1 MIYMMISIIL
11 ILYSGMNYYISI
23 WFWKN
28 LCSMIPFFNSEI
40 YFSFFFIIFII
51 SLVGVIWN
59 HHLPRFLQDGIYLI
73 ASYWLAVIVYFAIF
87 IGVIECFFILGK
99 TLQFIPSDI
108 NLNANVL
115 FYIALI
121 VLFTVIII
129 ILYGTINAKNAII
142 TPYNIDSVSYT
153 HL

>member
-1 MIYMMISIIL
+1 
-11 ILYSGMNYYISI
+11 
-23 WFWKN
+23 
-28 LCSMIPFFNSEI
+28 
-40 YFSFFFIIFII
+40 
-51 SLVGVIWN
+51 
-59 HHLPRFLQDGIYLI
+59 LI

-142 TPYNIDSVSYT
+142 TPYNID
-153 HL
+153 